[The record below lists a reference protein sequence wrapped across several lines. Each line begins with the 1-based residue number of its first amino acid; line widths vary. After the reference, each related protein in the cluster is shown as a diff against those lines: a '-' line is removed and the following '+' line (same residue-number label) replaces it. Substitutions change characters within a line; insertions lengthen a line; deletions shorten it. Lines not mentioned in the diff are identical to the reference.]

1 MSELVK
7 LGYIMVW
14 PGGGWARTTVS
25 THFTPRAPR
34 AHPFDTGADRCVAA
48 RRLYVLQLL

>member
-1 MSELVK
+1 MSELAK
-7 LGYIMVW
+7 LAMVW
-14 PGGGWARTTVS
+14 QGEVGEGREVS